1 MAEKNKNVNLIINQ
15 EIAEFQ
21 KNKEIFNRRENAA
34 NTFLSPQYLNG
45 H

>member
-1 MAEKNKNVNLIINQ
+1 MAEKNKNINLIINQ

-34 NTFLSPQYLNG
+34 QLNLFEFCR
-45 H
+45 